1 MDIKIIENIQSQTNF
16 DNSNILLLYKGMD
29 NGLAL
34 IDEFDSKYGNI
45 DDIICLEK
53 IKKRTFLCGLGE
65 RKLLTTEK
73 IRTIAANIIREL
85 NKKNITEIN
94 FTNIKNL
101 QLSKKE
107 IEVFVEGLILGS
119 YKFEKYKTEK
129 STNSLTSIHLF
140 LDEEYCDAVENGKLL
155 AQCNIV
161 SRNLINE
168 PANFMY
174 PQTLAEEAK
183 RLGLEYGFET
193 LIYNEKDIEDLNMGA
208 FLSVAKGSNKSPK
221 FIVMK
226 YNGDVDSDDRLGFV
240 GKGITFDSGGYSLKR
255 TASMVDMKTDM
266 GGAGAVIGAMCAIAK
281 NKLKKNVVSVIAAC
295 ENIISSKAYKP
306 GDIIT
311 SMSGKTIE
319 VLNTDCEGRLTLID
333 AVHYIINKEKVNKVV
348 TIATLTGAAVT
359 AFGSI
364 TTPIVSNNDDLY
376 RNLEEAAKLCDEKV
390 WRMPNFEE
398 YRELIVG
405 ENADLKNFSGKYGGC
420 ITAGLFIGEFV
431 GDVPWVHMDIAGT
444 VSIKEDKGYKSKG
457 ATGEGARTL
466 YYLATK

>member
-1 MDIKIIENIQSQTNF
+1 MNIKIIENIQSQTNF

-45 DDIICLEK
+45 DDIIYLEK

-65 RKLLTTEK
+65 RKSLTTEK

-405 ENADLKNFSGKYGGC
+405 ENADLKNFSGKHGGC

-444 VSIKEDKGYKSKG
+444 VSIKKDKGYKSKG

>member
-34 IDEFDSKYGNI
+34 IDEFDSKYGSI

-65 RKLLTTEK
+65 RKSLTTEK

-444 VSIKEDKGYKSKG
+444 VSIKKDKGYKSKG